1 MYGYVWVWVC
11 MGMGMYC
18 VNLIVYYYINNSP
31 SSGFHLVESSSGCCL
46 KEMDDFNIGGGS
58 KPCLKFAYIK
68 DSFVDEL
75 DRCITKTINGFKLLP
90 CAKEITTQLFKF
102 ENEFITSMDAG
113 SKSYLHIN
121 VSTKL
126 LGAKGFK
133 AHMFTKVYAG
143 NFGIPTGKKS

>member
-1 MYGYVWVWVC
+1 MGMG

-18 VNLIVYYYINNSP
+18 VNLNVYYYINNSP
-31 SSGFHLVESSSGCCL
+31 SSGFHLVDSSSGCCL

-90 CAKEITTQLFKF
+90 RVKKRTTQLFKF
-102 ENEFITSMDAG
+102 ENDKFITSMDAG